1 MSFQK
6 EKPPSRI
13 NLFLELQ
20 KGDAQEKVELP
31 LRLLMMGDYLGRED
45 ETPLGDRE
53 SINITS
59 DNFDAVM
66 ESMDLALDY
75 TVPDR
80 LSEDDGEI
88 SVELDIQNMKDFT
101 PERVARQVP
110 QLTRLLAMRNL
121 LQDLRNRVVSTREFR
136 KKLEEIVSD
145 DDALKALA
153 EELDQ
158 FVPPADAKATDGEAP
173 SDDE

>member
-88 SVELDIQNMKDFT
+88 SVEFDIQNMKDFT

-158 FVPPADAKATDGEAP
+158 FVPPADAKATDGVAP

>member
-88 SVELDIQNMKDFT
+88 SVEFDIQNMKDFT

-158 FVPPADAKATDGEAP
+158 FVPPADANATDGAAP

>member
-66 ESMDLALDY
+66 ESMDLELDY

-80 LSEDDGEI
+80 LSDDDGEI

-158 FVPPADAKATDGEAP
+158 FVPPADAKAADGAAP

>member
-88 SVELDIQNMKDFT
+88 SVELGIQNMKDFT

-158 FVPPADAKATDGEAP
+158 FVPPADANATDGAAP

>member
-66 ESMDLALDY
+66 ESMDLELDY

-158 FVPPADAKATDGEAP
+158 FVPPADAKAADGAAP